1 MSIFRHALEGWRF
14 SAHSHPGV
22 TRTVLIPSDGDRMTL
37 RLFNEMGTQTQSVIL
52 NSIGESRTFRS
63 SVFDEMFPF

>member
-1 MSIFRHALEGWRF
+1 
-14 SAHSHPGV
+14 
-22 TRTVLIPSDGDRMTL
+22 MTL